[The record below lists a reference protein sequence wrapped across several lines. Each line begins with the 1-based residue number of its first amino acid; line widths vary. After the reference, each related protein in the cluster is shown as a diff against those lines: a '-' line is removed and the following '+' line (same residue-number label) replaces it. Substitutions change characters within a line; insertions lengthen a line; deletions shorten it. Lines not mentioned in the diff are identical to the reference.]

1 MGMRADERDPVYVV
15 DMIHAAGRAL
25 EFLGDREMAGL
36 EAHAV
41 LLAAIEHELIVLGE
55 AARRVSEGF
64 RRGHADIPWG
74 RIAGMR
80 NVLVHDYG
88 VVDVGEVWRTVA
100 KGLPELLAQLEPV
113 VPSEPGA

>member
-1 MGMRADERDPVYVV
+1 MRAGERDRAHVV

-25 EFLGDREMAGL
+25 VFLGDRDTAGL
-36 EAHAV
+36 EADAV